1 MNFSSISK
9 RPLEYIYKTK
19 KRHSRRL
26 LVSTV
31 DPPLHSD
38 ILERPC
44 TVLLVEDRNVY
55 QTSWREA
62 FQDKIPKEYGMS
74 FGYLELP
81 TAPKSVDEGLKEMN
95 TELPAFH
102 DAVLVARG
110 PFVSWYAQ
118 FFLESFPLKGL
129 VLVDPLCFDRVR
141 GDEQDLATNRL
152 ERDLQDHGLESARE
166 FQQLQAI
173 YNGLETRKLKL
184 EPNAVPM
191 RVFQT
196 LPDPGYASAA
206 VETAERHSDPDGP
219 FGIVSVRDFSLS
231 NNIDEIMID
240 IRNWID
246 QDVL

>member
-1 MNFSSISK
+1 MHFRSIST
-9 RPLEYIYKTK
+9 RPLEYIYK
-19 KRHSRRL
+19 RHSRR

-31 DPPLHSD
+31 DPPLYSD

-44 TVLLVEDRNVY
+44 TVLLVEDRNIY

-62 FQDKIPKEYGMS
+62 FQEKIPKEYGMS
-74 FGYLELP
+74 FGYLELS

-129 VLVDPLCFDRVR
+129 VLVDPLCFDRV
-141 GDEQDLATNRL
+141 DEQDLATNRL

-196 LPDPGYASAA
+196 FPDPGYASAA
-206 VETAERHSDPDGP
+206 VETAERHSDSDGP
-219 FGIVSVRDFSLS
+219 FGIVCVRDFSLS
-231 NNIDEIMID
+231 NNIDEIMVD